1 MAIPIKTR
9 ILTLLKLLT
18 EPKVLKFLLSQ
29 RHSGY
34 LFEQGWFN
42 SFKTN
47 SPVDK
52 NNRPVPWMT
61 YSFIDFI
68 KNRLNKSLKI
78 FEFGSGNSTLF
89 FADKV
94 NSIVAVEHNKEWFDL
109 IKSKMPENV
118 SILLKVL
125 TEEYENS
132 LNRSERFDII
142 IIDGERRLECIR
154 NSVNCLSS
162 SGVIILDDSERSE
175 YKSGIEF
182 LIKLGFK
189 RIDFWGLAPGT
200 FFNKCTTI
208 FYKDKNSLTI

>member
-9 ILTLLKLLT
+9 ILTILKLLA
-18 EPKVLKFLLSQ
+18 EPKILKFLLSQ

-109 IKSKMPENV
+109 IKSKMPKNV

-132 LNRSERFDII
+132 LNGRDQFDII

-154 NSVNCLSS
+154 NSVNWLSS

-175 YKSGIEF
+175 YSM
-182 LIKLGFK
+182 LK
-189 RIDFWGLAPGT
+189 RGRARVGT
-200 FFNKCTTI
+200 VRTELDRGRAASRSPKCTTI
-208 FYKDKNSLTI
+208 FY